1 MLLRDMLGEYQQ
13 LTECWYLQIASPSH
27 EERIY
32 RIPRRGGL
40 VRNTEYHTS
49 SEASDTASL
58 RSGIVARWH
67 EEILTECRPW

>member
-13 LTECWYLQIASPSH
+13 LTECWYLQTASPSH

-40 VRNTEYHTS
+40 VRVHEHGIPHVVRGQRHS
-49 SEASDTASL
+49 IFAERH
-58 RSGIVARWH
+58 RSA
-67 EEILTECRPW
+67 LA